1 MNKITIAGLG
11 PGGKEHLTLAV
22 YEKLKKHKN
31 IYLRTEKHPIVP
43 YLKSE
48 GITFKTFDY
57 AYEDC
62 AHDKFEEVYNHIAER
77 ILEEAKNG
85 EVLYAVPGNPFVAES
100 TVRLILERCKQ
111 EEFETEIYPAMSFID
126 AMFVA
131 LEIDPVEGFQLLD
144 GLRPDKQKPNP
155 DINNIITQVYDK
167 FVASEVKLQLMH
179 YYNDE
184 QEIYVVKAAGVPGIQ
199 KIVKIPL
206 FELDRIDWIDYLTT
220 IFVPK
225 VENSEKKYYNMNNLV
240 EIMERLRSKEGCP
253 WDVKQTHKSLKPYLT
268 EESNEVIEAIDLED
282 DSALEEELGDLLL
295 QVIFHSQ
302 IAKERGAFQLEDVI
316 HGICHKLIFRHP
328 HVFGDEDASTEA
340 DVAKIWAEQKLKEK
354 NRAKKQK
361 IVLEQ

>member
-11 PGGKEHLTLAV
+11 PGGREHLTLAV
-22 YEKLKKHKN
+22 YEELKRHNN
-31 IYLRTEKHPIVP
+31 IYLRTEKHPVVP
-43 YLKSE
+43 YLKDK
-48 GITFKTFDY
+48 GVIFKTFDY
-57 AYEDC
+57 VYDDC
-62 AHDKFEEVYNHIAER
+62 GYDKFEEVYEHIAKT
-77 ILEEAKNG
+77 ILEEAKKG
-85 EVLYAVPGNPFVAES
+85 EVLYAVPGHPFVAES
-100 TVRLILERCKQ
+100 TVQLILEGCER
-111 EEFETEIYPAMSFID
+111 EGIEREIYPAMSFID
-126 AMFVA
+126 AVFMA
-131 LEIDPVEGFQLLD
+131 LETDPVEGFQLLD
-144 GLRPDKQKPNP
+144 GLQLDRQKPNS
-155 DINNIITQVYDK
+155 DTNNLIMQVYDRIT
-167 FVASEVKLQLMH
+167 ASEVKLQLMH
-179 YYNDE
+179 HYDDE
-184 QEIYVVKAAGVPGIQ
+184 QEIYVIRAAGISDIQ
-199 KIVKIPL
+199 KVAKIPL
-206 FELDRIDWIDYLTT
+206 FELDRIGWIDYLTT

-354 NRAKKQK
+354 IELKNKK
-361 IVLEQ
+361 LF